1 MFQDEDAD
9 LDSEIDQQFTK
20 YQALSAINQRDKG
33 IKGRDGR
40 GQQSK
45 SSHMIEKMWRNT
57 LSTIFKLNNMMM
69 DN

>member
-33 IKGRDGR
+33 FKGRDGR

-45 SSHMIEKMWRNT
+45 SSHVIEKMWRNT